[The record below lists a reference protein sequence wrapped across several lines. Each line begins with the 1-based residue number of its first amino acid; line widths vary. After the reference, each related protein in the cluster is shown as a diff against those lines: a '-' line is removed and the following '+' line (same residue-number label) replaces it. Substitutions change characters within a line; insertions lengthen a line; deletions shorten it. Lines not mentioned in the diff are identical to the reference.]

1 MIISVANVSIFF
13 LSYET
18 LYTSLLTA
26 QTVSFSSHVYLTIFM
41 AVLHEISSSMFCSP
55 DFSDLWLKQNTKL
68 KVMEGAK
75 GNLPDADSERAA
87 HAIKKLVTSL
97 TERHI
102 LIVLISGNYH

>member
-1 MIISVANVSIFF
+1 
-13 LSYET
+13 
-18 LYTSLLTA
+18 
-26 QTVSFSSHVYLTIFM
+26 
-41 AVLHEISSSMFCSP
+41 MFCSP

-102 LIVLISGNYH
+102 LMVLISGNYHYLMIAHSTL